1 MPRQLPWN
9 QPRQPDFE
17 DLNGTNNLDFIDL
30 ISNDGLDDEPID
42 YDSDGLEEPDGD
54 DFWPNS
60 ELVLAYRERRA
71 LARQTASGMVP
82 VNPPRLQG
90 NSVHYHHDLAANVG
104 HLGHAVPATPYP
116 APAQLPSSSPPSSSS
131 AFNPLIRPGY
141 ALPPVPAD
149 LQLPSISTLQLFQPP
164 LPPRSPPPSR
174 QHLTTPLSTARFRQ

>member
-82 VNPPRLQG
+82 VNPPRCR
-90 NSVHYHHDLAANVG
+90 V
-104 HLGHAVPATPYP
+104 
-116 APAQLPSSSPPSSSS
+116 
-131 AFNPLIRPGY
+131 I
-141 ALPPVPAD
+141 
-149 LQLPSISTLQLFQPP
+149 PSIITMIWLLMLVILDTQSRRPRTLHRLSYPLRRHPLRRRPSTL
-164 LPPRSPPPSR
+164 
-174 QHLTTPLSTARFRQ
+174 

>member
-82 VNPPRLQG
+82 VTPPRLQG
-90 NSVHYHHDLAANVG
+90 KSVHYHHDLAANVG
-104 HLGHAVPATPYP
+104 HLGHAVPATPCP
-116 APAQLPSSSPPSSSS
+116 APAQLPSSSS
-131 AFNPLIRPGY
+131 AFDPPIRPGY
-141 ALPPVPAD
+141 ALPPVPSD

-174 QHLTTPLSTARFRQ
+174 QHLTTPLPTARFRQ